1 MKSTQIQVRG
11 YRSLVDVSPSLHPL
25 TVMIGPN
32 GSGKTALLEVF
43 LLLSRAARSEL
54 AKAIEAHGGLNA
66 ILSKTAGAP
75 NRLQIS
81 LTIDMESADNQEP
94 LYYGFELAPL
104 EPGYTIPFERLEQ
117 RLDPAAS
124 EPHRYIDARDISVRF
139 DLDPDTEPPAT
150 GKKRQFL
157 ELELATVP
165 WVASFQPVG
174 PLRRFLMDIVFY
186 SSLDVGRR
194 AVIRLPQS
202 LTPATRP
209 GPDGES
215 LYSALYNLRV
225 GHNNTYSRVEDA
237 LRVGFPGF
245 ERLEFPVVG
254 AGQVTLSW
262 YQGELAVPLYPN
274 QLSEGTLRFLWLTT
288 VLLAP
293 DPPPLVLIDEP
304 EVSLHPELLKLLA
317 GMLQDASTRGQ
328 VIVATHSPDLVRW
341 LQPQEVLVLDK
352 LEGQTQFTWA
362 DTLDLDEWLEE
373 YTLRDLWL
381 MGTLGGR
388 P

>member
-1 MKSTQIQVRG
+1 MKLSQIQVQG
-11 YRSLVDVSPSLHPL
+11 YRSLVDVSLPLHPL

-43 LLLSRAARSEL
+43 LLLSRAARGEL
-54 AKAIEAHGGLNA
+54 AKAIEALGGLNA
-66 ILSKTAGAP
+66 ILSKTAISP
-75 NRLQIS
+75 DRLQIG
-81 LTIDMESADNQEP
+81 LTIDMESEDSREP
-94 LYYGFELAPL
+94 LYYRFELAPL
-104 EPGYTIPFERLEQ
+104 EPGYTIPFERLER

-124 EPHRYIDARDISVRF
+124 EPHRYIDAQEYNVCF
-139 DLDPDTEPPAT
+139 DLNPDTKPSPT
-150 GKKRQFL
+150 GKKHQLL
-157 ELELATVP
+157 ELELATIP
-165 WVASFQPVG
+165 PTPLIPAAG
-174 PLRRFLMDIVFY
+174 PLRRLLMDIVFY
-186 SSLDVGRR
+186 SSLDVSQR
-194 AVIRLPQS
+194 AIVRLPQL

-209 GPDGES
+209 ESNGDS
-215 LYSALYNLRV
+215 LYSALYNLRAL
-225 GHNNTYSRVEDA
+225 HHDTYVRVEDA

-245 ERLEFPVVG
+245 EHLEFPVIG
-254 AGQVTLSW
+254 AGQVTLAW
-262 YQGELAVPLYPN
+262 YQKELTIPLYPN
-274 QLSEGTLRFLWLTT
+274 QLSEGTLRFLWLTA

-293 DPPPLVLIDEP
+293 DPPPLILIDEP

-317 GMLQDASTRGQ
+317 GLLQDASVRGQ

-352 LEGQTQFTWA
+352 VEGRTQFTWA